1 MSEPDRLRSAAAVG
15 VLASEEAHLALLG
28 SIVDVARA
36 IFGARASSIF
46 LLDEETD
53 ELVFEAA
60 SGLGSAE
67 LVGSRFPSGTGIAG
81 WVLATRQ
88 PLVLEDVS
96 NDPRFARDLAEA
108 TGYVPKA
115 LMAVPL
121 LHEERALG
129 VLEVLDRPDRGRSPL
144 VEMDLLGLF
153 AGQAAIALDLLQAAR
168 RARAVLAGSDKEL
181 TVVARVVEA
190 LDGLEGEARIAG
202 LRLLEALDEVLRK
215 K

>member
-1 MSEPDRLRSAAAVG
+1 
-15 VLASEEAHLALLG
+15 
-28 SIVDVARA
+28 
-36 IFGARASSIF
+36 
-46 LLDEETD
+46 
-53 ELVFEAA
+53 
-60 SGLGSAE
+60 
-67 LVGSRFPSGTGIAG
+67 
-81 WVLATRQ
+81 
-88 PLVLEDVS
+88 VLEDVS

-144 VEMDLLGLF
+144 EEMDLLGLF

-168 RARAVLAGSDKEL
+168 RSRAVLAGSDKEL
-181 TVVARVVEA
+181 TVVAHVAEA
-190 LDGLEGEARIAG
+190 LDGLEGEARGAG
-202 LRLLEALDEVLRK
+202 LRLLQALDEVLRK

>member
-67 LVGSRFPSGTGIAG
+67 LVGSRFPSGTWIAG

-181 TVVARVVEA
+181 TVVVRVVEA